1 MAMIIYPT
9 MELHNGKVV
18 SLRRGRLK
26 EPNVWHVDPIETVHG
41 FAEAGAEWMHLT
53 DINALAGN
61 GNNNT
66 LSERI
71 IREAGI
77 PVQFGGGFRSRDV
90 VEQWIDKGVGRVVI
104 GTMAAY
110 DPALLKEIVKRYPDQ
125 IVLAVD
131 IYEGSVMT
139 EGWRKKS
146 ALNPDIFI
154 RAFEDCPLAGIVVT
168 DIDADIED
176 GEASL
181 GLISHLASLSRHHV
195 IARGTVH
202 TVDDVSRLKYVPN
215 ISGTLIGRALMS
227 QNVDLKEALSVAQA
241 EPHPVTPLI

>member
-1 MAMIIYPT
+1 MIIYPT
-9 MELHNGKVV
+9 IELHNGKAV

-26 EPNVWHVDPIETVHG
+26 EPHVWHIDPIETVHG

-53 DINALAGN
+53 DINALAGD

-71 IREAGI
+71 VREAGI
-77 PVQFGGGFRSRDV
+77 PVQFGGGFRSRDM
-90 VEQWIDKGVGRVVI
+90 VEQWIEKGVGRVVI

-110 DPALLKEIVKRYPDQ
+110 DPALLKEIVKRHPDQ

-146 ALNPDIFI
+146 ALDPDIYI
-154 RAFEDCPLAGIVVT
+154 KAFEECPLAGILVT
-168 DIDADIED
+168 DIDSDIKD
-176 GEASL
+176 GEASI
-181 GLISHLASLSRHHV
+181 GLISHLASLTRHQV

-202 TVDDVSRLKYVPN
+202 TVDDVSRLKYVHN

-227 QNVDLKEALSVAQA
+227 RNVDLKEALSVARA
-241 EPHPVTPLI
+241 EPDPVAPFI